1 MTGAMYAAVSGLRT
15 HMSALNV
22 IGNNIANINTNAYK
36 ASRYVFNEELYTN
49 VKTGANGTTTTGG
62 VNPSQIGYGANV
74 GTIDM
79 DMSTKNYTPT
89 GKPGDVC
96 IDGDGFLLV
105 GPKDLTINDKSDLSK
120 FYLTRLGDLE
130 IKEDGF
136 LCDHE
141 GNVVYG
147 WMEVKPT
154 DGNAPDGV
162 TLDPIQGT
170 YTSRKLTPLR
180 VPMKD
185 SNGEVVWPFETTTT
199 GGGGGTGTDNS
210 IDYNGVSDYKE
221 GAQITGTGTGGNAG
235 NNATVGSRGILASFS
250 INKNGQLTG
259 VTQEGKNITIG
270 YMALGQVDNPNGVT
284 HVAGRYFKALDGA
297 GNLHVATMG
306 ELENLIPTANLP
318 DGETK
323 TAESALTG
331 IPIEMT
337 KNTELVPNGL
347 ESSGTELATEISN
360 MIMMQRGYQANTRII
375 TVTDS
380 MLEELVNIK
389 R

>member
-49 VKTGANGTTTTGG
+49 VKAGADGTNTSGG
-62 VNPSQIGYGANV
+62 INPSQIGYGVNI

-105 GPKDLTINDKSDLSK
+105 GPKDLEINDKSDLSK

-136 LCDHE
+136 LCDHA

-180 VPMKD
+180 VPMED
-185 SNGEVVWPFETTTT
+185 SNGEVVWPFESTTT
-199 GGGGGTGTDNS
+199 GGGGTNADNS
-210 IDYNGVSDYKE
+210 ISYNGVMDYKE

-235 NNATVGSRGILASFS
+235 NNATVGARGILASFS
-250 INKNGQLTG
+250 ISANGQLTG
-259 VTQEGKNITIG
+259 VTKAGKNITIG

-284 HVAGRYFKALDGA
+284 HVSGRYFKALAGA
-297 GNLHVATMG
+297 GNLHVSTMG

-323 TAESALTG
+323 TAESAPTG

-347 ESSGTELATEISN
+347 ESSGTVLATEISN